1 MDGQDAVMNMRII
14 REVATLFRKPMD
26 YAILARTIR
35 HMDGL
40 RVLTNLGN
48 NVDHNAVEG
57 VRE

>member
-14 REVATLFRKPMD
+14 REVATLFHKPMD
-26 YAILARTIR
+26 YAILARIIR

-40 RVLTNLGN
+40 RVLTNSGSK
-48 NVDHNAVEG
+48 VDHNAVEG